1 MEKRITD
8 DGGGGGGSGGE
19 EELRKLPQKRYFRQ
33 RAHANIFSDHDL
45 KYPIKPED
53 MDWSL
58 LLPKMGSNEKV
69 EFADVGCGYG
79 GLLVSMSKMFPTK
92 YMIGMEIR
100 NRVTQYVQERIEALR
115 EIDIN
120 EYQNICV
127 LRANAMKF
135 LPNFFTKGQL
145 TKMFFL
151 FPDPHFKR
159 KKHKA
164 RIISETLLSEYAYC
178 LKKGEGLLYT
188 CTDVPDLHEWMV
200 SKLEEHPLF
209 ERLSDVEVDNDPV
222 IPLVLNNTEEGMKVI
237 REGRDKQVSIFRRI

>member
-1 MEKRITD
+1 MQKRAPN
-8 DGGGGGGSGGE
+8 DGGGSTAE
-19 EELRKLPQKRYFRQ
+19 EELKRLPQKRYFRQ

-45 KYPIKPED
+45 KYPTKPEE
-53 MDWSL
+53 MDWSP
-58 LLPKMGSNEKV
+58 LLPKMAQNQKV

-79 GLLVSMSKMFPTK
+79 GLLVSLSKMFPSRF
-92 YMIGMEIR
+92 MIGMEIR
-100 NRVTQYVQERIEALR
+100 NRVTKYVQERIEALR
-115 EIDIN
+115 EREEVYN
-120 EYQNICV
+120 NICV

-178 LKKGEGLLYT
+178 LRKGEGLLYT

-209 ERLSDVEVDNDPV
+209 LRLSDEEVSADPV
-222 IPLVLNNTEEGMKVI
+222 IPLVLNDTEEGKKVI